1 MVVVDID
8 QMANST
14 LDGSNMLLVLGVPQ
28 EDTFVQL
35 TGTIDGTNKVFQF
48 PLTHYPI
55 YPKNGRTIAPL
66 PADVVIVTRKGTTD
80 TVVAVTSVETI
91 TDPDTDYTVYGAVE
105 LTTAPTTEGA
115 DGVYGKCVTEADV
128 YVQQSLKPKE
138 DQNKDKIGR
147 MGSKKKYTKYQGI
160 ETTLDVEAILSDMA
174 MIILGNYEEYTG
186 TETVETGYT
195 LYEHRDNPKL
205 LYGYIPIYSG
215 DEEDDPI
222 DREVMGRIILESVTK
237 DPTLPEGK
245 EGDNI
250 TASFTLNIGDKP
262 KILLKDAA

>member
-1 MVVVDID
+1 MPVVDINEK
-8 QMANST
+8 ANNT
-14 LDGSNMLLVLGVPQ
+14 LDGSNMLLVLGIPQ

-35 TGTIDGTNKVFQF
+35 TGIIDGTNKVFQF
-48 PLTHYPI
+48 PKTHYPI

-66 PADVVIVTRKGTTD
+66 PADVIIVTRKGTTD
-80 TVVAVTSVETI
+80 TTVTVASVKTI
-91 TDPDTDYTVYGAVE
+91 TDTNTGFTVYGAVE
-105 LTTAPTTEGA
+105 LAAAPTSEGA

-147 MGSKKKYTKYQGI
+147 MGSKKKYTKHGGI
-160 ETTLDVEAILSDMA
+160 ETTLDVETILSDMA
-174 MIILGNYEEYTG
+174 MILLGNYEKYTG
-186 TETVETGYT
+186 TETVETGYS

-245 EGDNI
+245 EGDNM
-250 TASFTLNIGDKP
+250 TATFTLNIGDKP
-262 KILLKDAA
+262 KILLKDPA